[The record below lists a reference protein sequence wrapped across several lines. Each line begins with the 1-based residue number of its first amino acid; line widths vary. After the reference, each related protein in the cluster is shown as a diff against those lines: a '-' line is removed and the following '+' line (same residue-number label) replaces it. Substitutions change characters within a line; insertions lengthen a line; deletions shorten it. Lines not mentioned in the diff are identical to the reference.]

1 MTENGQSLVYR
12 KRVRCTCEWEVKF
25 GYGVAFTLAVFEAKR
40 LLVIALEIFAEW
52 QVIRIAGGFQ
62 PVALTLVDVA
72 LGLPCALIIVRAIRR
87 RKSNLYSKTRWVL
100 KCLLIMITTCIAMNT
115 TTLALIGYHISVRQE
130 TLIDIFN
137 ASMHLYTT
145 AASHKYKV
153 DYASREEM
161 AQQNR
166 ISDEDYRGL
175 GVPFSC
181 CNLRAAAPCMHLEMT
196 DDKTINVN
204 GCVEIISPI
213 LLRIVIVAY
222 VMTITLIIIQVL
234 LAFLITRMICRCV
247 SLRTS
252 FPQVRRP
259 TAPFTIINASSRT
272 YVPRLFSLKKSVRR
286 KKPSM
291 HYCPLMTKDVFIKEN
306 RKSTSS
312 KSKVRCRFPIL
323 NHGNQDALKM
333 FQTTVCKRLQS
344 GSWNLIHVN
353 PACSFLCFFCRP
365 TTVIELV
372 TSHERTHVPLIA
384 FHRHFRKL
392 KIRTVL
398 EEPERSPERDS
409 LKCKNIDLDVAESAL
424 VQIRSKQINASGQ
437 IAKTIRL

>member
-1 MTENGQSLVYR
+1 MTENGRNLVYR

-62 PVALTLVDVA
+62 PVVLTLADVA
-72 LGLPCALIIVRAIRR
+72 LGLPCALITVRAIRR
-87 RKSNLYSKTRWVL
+87 RKSNLYSKIRQVL
-100 KCLLIMITTCIAMNT
+100 KYILIMIITCIVMNIA
-115 TTLALIGYHISVRQE
+115 TLALIGYRISVRQE

-137 ASMHLYTT
+137 ASMHLYAT
-145 AASHKYKV
+145 AASHKYAIDEIQFV
-153 DYASREEM
+153 LQCCGHSSYTDWFLFDWQNRLLLLIHYASREEM

-181 CNLRAAAPCMHLEMT
+181 CNLRAETPCMHLEMT
-196 DDKTINVN
+196 NDKTINVN

-234 LAFLITRMICRCV
+234 LVFLITRMIYRCER

-252 FPQVRRP
+252 FPQIRCP
-259 TAPFTIINASSRT
+259 TVPFTVMNASSRT
-272 YVPRLFSLKKSVRR
+272 YVPRPFSLKKSVRR
-286 KKPSM
+286 KKLSM
-291 HYCPLMTKDVFIKEN
+291 HYCPSVTKDSFIGEN
-306 RKSTSS
+306 RKNRSS
-312 KSKVRCRFPIL
+312 KARYRYSIL
-323 NHGNQDALKM
+323 NHGNRRNKM
-333 FQTTVCKRLQS
+333 FKTICKRLQS
-344 GSWNLIHVN
+344 GSWYLIHVN
-353 PACSFLCFFCRP
+353 Q
-365 TTVIELV
+365 
-372 TSHERTHVPLIA
+372 RTHVPLIA

-392 KIRTVL
+392 KIYNNLRN
-398 EEPERSPERDS
+398 PKS
-409 LKCKNIDLDVAESAL
+409 LL
-424 VQIRSKQINASGQ
+424 
-437 IAKTIRL
+437 

>member
-1 MTENGQSLVYR
+1 MTENGHSLVYR

-25 GYGVAFTLAVFEAKR
+25 GYGVAFTLAIFEAKR

-62 PVALTLVDVA
+62 PVVLALVDVA
-72 LGLPCALIIVRAIRR
+72 LGLPCALITVRAIRR
-87 RKSNLYSKTRWVL
+87 RKSNLHSKTRQVL
-100 KCLLIMITTCIAMNT
+100 KCLLIMIITCIAMNT

-137 ASMHLYTT
+137 ASMHLYAT
-145 AASHKYKV
+145 AASHKYAIDEIQFVLQCCGHSSYKV

-234 LAFLITRMICRCV
+234 LAFLITRV
-247 SLRTS
+247 
-252 FPQVRRP
+252 
-259 TAPFTIINASSRT
+259 
-272 YVPRLFSLKKSVRR
+272 Y
-286 KKPSM
+286 
-291 HYCPLMTKDVFIKEN
+291 
-306 RKSTSS
+306 
-312 KSKVRCRFPIL
+312 
-323 NHGNQDALKM
+323 
-333 FQTTVCKRLQS
+333 
-344 GSWNLIHVN
+344 
-353 PACSFLCFFCRP
+353 
-365 TTVIELV
+365 
-372 TSHERTHVPLIA
+372 
-384 FHRHFRKL
+384 
-392 KIRTVL
+392 
-398 EEPERSPERDS
+398 S
-409 LKCKNIDLDVAESAL
+409 LKCKNTDLDVAESAL
-424 VQIRSKQINASGQ
+424 VQIRSRQINASRQ
-437 IAKTIRL
+437 IAKTIYL

>member
-1 MTENGQSLVYR
+1 MTENGLVYR
-12 KRVRCTCEWEVKF
+12 KRVRCTCEWKVKF
-25 GYGVAFTLAVFEAKR
+25 GYGVAFTLAIFEAKR

-62 PVALTLVDVA
+62 PVALTLIDIA
-72 LGLPCALIIVRAIRR
+72 LGLPCALIIVYAIRR
-87 RKSNLYSKTRWVL
+87 RKSNLYSKTRRVL
-100 KCLLIMITTCIAMNT
+100 KCLLIMIITCIAMNT

-145 AASHKYKV
+145 TASHKFDKKV

-166 ISDEDYRGL
+166 ISDENYRGL

-181 CNLRAAAPCMHLEMT
+181 CNLRATTPCMHLEMT

-234 LAFLITRMICRCV
+234 LAFLITRITRRCV
-247 SLRTS
+247 PLRTS
-252 FPQVRRP
+252 FPQICP
-259 TAPFTIINASSRT
+259 TVPFTIINASSRT
-272 YVPRLFSLKKSVRR
+272 YVPRLLSLKKSVRR
-286 KKPSM
+286 KKSSM
-291 HYCPLMTKDVFIKEN
+291 HHCPSMTKDVFMKEN
-306 RKSTSS
+306 RKSKSS
-312 KSKVRCRFPIL
+312 KSKVGCRYPIL
-323 NHGNQDALKM
+323 NHGN
-333 FQTTVCKRLQS
+333 
-344 GSWNLIHVN
+344 H
-353 PACSFLCFFCRP
+353 
-365 TTVIELV
+365 
-372 TSHERTHVPLIA
+372 
-384 FHRHFRKL
+384 
-392 KIRTVL
+392 
-398 EEPERSPERDS
+398 

-424 VQIRSKQINASGQ
+424 VQIRFKQINASGQ

>member
-1 MTENGQSLVYR
+1 MTENGHSLVYR

-40 LLVIALEIFAEW
+40 LLVIVLEIFAEW

-87 RKSNLYSKTRWVL
+87 RKSNLYSKTRRVL
-100 KCLLIMITTCIAMNT
+100 KCLLIMIITCIAMNT
-115 TTLALIGYHISVRQE
+115 TTLASIGYHVSVKQE

-137 ASMHLYTT
+137 VSMHLYTT
-145 AASHKYKV
+145 AASHKYAIDEIQFVLQCCGHSSYTDWFLFDWQKI

-161 AQQNR
+161 EQQNR

-181 CNLRAAAPCMHLEMT
+181 CNLHAVAPCMHLEMT

-222 VMTITLIIIQVL
+222 VMTITLIVMQVL
-234 LAFLITRMICRCV
+234 LAFLITRMIYRCV
-247 SLRTS
+247 PLRTS
-252 FPQVRRP
+252 FPQVTCP
-259 TAPFTIINASSRT
+259 SHAPFTIINTSSRT
-272 YVPRLFSLKKSVRR
+272 YVPRLFSLKKSIRH

-291 HYCPLMTKDVFIKEN
+291 HSCPLMTKDVFFKEN
-306 RKSTSS
+306 RKNRSF
-312 KSKVRCRFPIL
+312 KSKIGCRYSIL

-333 FQTTVCKRLQS
+333 FKTVCKRLQS

-372 TSHERTHVPLIA
+372 TSHERTHIPLIA
-384 FHRHFRKL
+384 FHRYFRKL

-398 EEPERSPERDS
+398 EEPERSLERG
-409 LKCKNIDLDVAESAL
+409 L
-424 VQIRSKQINASGQ
+424 
-437 IAKTIRL
+437 